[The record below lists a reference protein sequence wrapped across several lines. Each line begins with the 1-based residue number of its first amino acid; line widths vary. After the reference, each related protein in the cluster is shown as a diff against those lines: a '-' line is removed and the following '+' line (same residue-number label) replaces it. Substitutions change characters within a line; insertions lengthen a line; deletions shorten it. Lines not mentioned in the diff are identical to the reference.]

1 MEQGGPHFSVL
12 PQICP
17 GKTGR
22 AWKFKQSL
30 LRRRRSRRRHR
41 QAALS
46 LSRRTFLHVLYLH
59 VLHLA
64 GLNMCPGF
72 SHRTCA
78 VLQLIVSKAVQICCM
93 AQQQHR
99 HRVVSPCT
107 VMSESDEDAPW
118 RLGPPPP
125 LASGAADGPRPPA
138 GPPPPR
144 AVDSWSRL
152 SHAYS
157 QAVAGVINTHYATH
171 FRGTILTYLPAELQT
186 PFVGLQDLVVSIRPL
201 RPHER
206 NHPLRLHIQ
215 DDEADTV
222 EGTETMG
229 HHEAGTDEH
238 PSHSAGDDIDE
249 PAYYYAD
256 TMMPISEGED
266 EGPDDT
272 AASTT
277 AATASTR
284 APSSKAKAKAKA
296 GRKPPARADGNLFRP
311 QFLSVSLMPPPPPSS
326 VCIGGKLRTSRCTE
340 AGLQVALLI
349 IDFLAAA
356 WTHLLVY
363 ARRSSTKPAAV
374 PDSLWCTSFWCHRP
388 RLRRAA
394 QTWKTALL
402 VQGIC
407 ILIIS
412 WIQCNSWHRYNADS
426 SPFLAGS
433 LPDQTLYNANWPYRP
448 LAGLW
453 SLFNLLLFYAGPV
466 SQHFFYNSGT
476 ARQAVHTAKN
486 LSTSTWRSTS
496 TYSRVGPKSGHSSG
510 RHVCQL
516 LFVLLLFT
524 YMPIVESG
532 AVDARV
538 DAGATT
544 ATEIT
549 EHVSVVKPSGMRR
562 ASAPLTRE
570 TPRHVKR
577 SYLRASARALRNGGA
592 WYKGSWREAK
602 WFEAGAIRTQGIG
615 KRPSFKPEPR
625 AWHVVTWNASG
636 LTVSTFQ
643 ELETL
648 LRRDKVDIAFIQES
662 KWKFESTWANDD
674 YLYVHTCGTGPLDRV
689 GGLLTVVSTK
699 LAKASD
705 LQYQVL
711 HAGRLLH
718 VRFPCGSFHA
728 DLLNCYQ
735 YAVGQDEQVYERRHK
750 WFIKLHKCLTG
761 LPRRNILVMGGD
773 LNTPCIPHKGVC
785 GPMVTTHA
793 ATQYKDYQDLQ
804 NILRTLNLTV
814 LNTWCRP
821 VHGQIATFS
830 TFGGERAS
838 QIDFL
843 IVRSRHATREAKQA
857 QALPDFPVAAWREG
871 HKHYP
876 VQAWISKLGPPWH
889 QAGVVQQHAHKID
902 TETIIHDLKQQQEP
916 VQLRAL
922 RDEVR
927 QHLTDDPT
935 KLSQVLLQ
943 AAQTHYPVK
952 RPEVRPQ
959 SQPEALANCAKNMW
973 ALFRR
978 MRSQPFRLAGIF
990 QAWRCWAD
998 FQRAHALHMN
1008 RSRQRSKQRKL
1019 DILDSAQQAA
1029 NEGNAYKVWQAVKKL
1044 VPKVPRKQLQLHK
1057 HGTMMTFR
1065 EELDWIVEAY
1075 GRRYGEQAQV
1085 DELPVCTVDKTQKT
1099 FSISSADLEAQ
1110 LAKLNPRKAVP
1121 KGTTPSVVW
1130 KACSQIVAG
1139 PVTEAFNF
1147 LWQEETPTVAQSWA
1161 DAEVALL
1168 PKSHGRSA
1176 TPEDWRPIG
1185 LQDPLGK
1192 CVMGLVVAQARRAIV
1207 HMVMRYPQC
1216 AYLPGR
1222 STSTALK
1229 QVFRHCF
1236 AVRRECERTRVNIHQ
1251 RHQGQRTAQ
1260 CIGGLQISLD
1270 LSAAFDVVQWSHL
1283 KTALDQAGVCLLV
1296 QEVILTWLT
1305 QVRYLFNHRGHQ
1317 GIVKPKWGLRQGC
1330 KASPCLWA
1338 AYTALLCAT
1347 LDHELSGKCPAPTD
1361 DFNNSWTRQ
1370 HITKYADDTHARWM
1384 FSTYSEFEAV
1394 MQEIN
1399 IVLQCFRRFHM
1410 RINLEKTK
1418 AILKVVGSLKHRVK
1432 QNFVRKF
1439 QDSRRLLLSPKNPD
1453 KWLTLVSHAEYLG
1466 AVVSYDQY
1474 ELQTMRHR
1482 IQKANNRRWALA
1494 SFLHSRRISVSLKL
1508 RIWRS
1513 CVLTTLMYGLSS
1525 CGI

>member
-1 MEQGGPHFSVL
+1 
-12 PQICP
+12 
-17 GKTGR
+17 
-22 AWKFKQSL
+22 
-30 LRRRRSRRRHR
+30 
-41 QAALS
+41 
-46 LSRRTFLHVLYLH
+46 
-59 VLHLA
+59 
-64 GLNMCPGF
+64 
-72 SHRTCA
+72 
-78 VLQLIVSKAVQICCM
+78 
-93 AQQQHR
+93 
-99 HRVVSPCT
+99 
-107 VMSESDEDAPW
+107 MSESDEDAPW

-296 GRKPPARADGNLFRP
+296 GRKPPARADG
-311 QFLSVSLMPPPPPSS
+311 
-326 VCIGGKLRTSRCTE
+326 
-340 AGLQVALLI
+340 
-349 IDFLAAA
+349 
-356 WTHLLVY
+356 
-363 ARRSSTKPAAV
+363 
-374 PDSLWCTSFWCHRP
+374 
-388 RLRRAA
+388 
-394 QTWKTALL
+394 
-402 VQGIC
+402 
-407 ILIIS
+407 
-412 WIQCNSWHRYNADS
+412 
-426 SPFLAGS
+426 
-433 LPDQTLYNANWPYRP
+433 
-448 LAGLW
+448 LW
-453 SLFNLLLFYAGPV
+453 SLFNLLLFYAGP
-466 SQHFFYNSGT
+466 
-476 ARQAVHTAKN
+476 
-486 LSTSTWRSTS
+486 
-496 TYSRVGPKSGHSSG
+496 
-510 RHVCQL
+510 
-516 LFVLLLFT
+516 
-524 YMPIVESG
+524 
-532 AVDARV
+532 
-538 DAGATT
+538 
-544 ATEIT
+544 
-549 EHVSVVKPSGMRR
+549 
-562 ASAPLTRE
+562 
-570 TPRHVKR
+570 
-577 SYLRASARALRNGGA
+577 
-592 WYKGSWREAK
+592 
-602 WFEAGAIRTQGIG
+602 
-615 KRPSFKPEPR
+615 
-625 AWHVVTWNASG
+625 
-636 LTVSTFQ
+636 

-648 LRRDKVDIAFIQES
+648 LRRDKVDIAFI
-662 KWKFESTWANDD
+662 
-674 YLYVHTCGTGPLDRV
+674 
-689 GGLLTVVSTK
+689 
-699 LAKASD
+699 
-705 LQYQVL
+705 
-711 HAGRLLH
+711 
-718 VRFPCGSFHA
+718 
-728 DLLNCYQ
+728 
-735 YAVGQDEQVYERRHK
+735 QDEQVYERRHK

-761 LPRRNILVMGGD
+761 MQHERRSKRRRG
-773 LNTPCIPHKGVC
+773 
-785 GPMVTTHA
+785 
-793 ATQYKDYQDLQ
+793 
-804 NILRTLNLTV
+804 
-814 LNTWCRP
+814 
-821 VHGQIATFS
+821 
-830 TFGGERAS
+830 
-838 QIDFL
+838 
-843 IVRSRHATREAKQA
+843 
-857 QALPDFPVAAWREG
+857 
-871 HKHYP
+871 YP
-876 VQAWISKLGPPWH
+876 NS
-889 QAGVVQQHAHKID
+889 
-902 TETIIHDLKQQQEP
+902 
-916 VQLRAL
+916 
-922 RDEVR
+922 
-927 QHLTDDPT
+927 
-935 KLSQVLLQ
+935 
-943 AAQTHYPVK
+943 
-952 RPEVRPQ
+952 
-959 SQPEALANCAKNMW
+959 
-973 ALFRR
+973 
-978 MRSQPFRLAGIF
+978 
-990 QAWRCWAD
+990 
-998 FQRAHALHMN
+998 ALHGIRNLYNYELYEM
-1008 RSRQRSKQRKL
+1008 RQRSKQRKL

-1176 TPEDWRPIG
+1176 TPE
-1185 LQDPLGK
+1185 
-1192 CVMGLVVAQARRAIV
+1192 ARRAIV

-1216 AYLPGR
+1216 
-1222 STSTALK
+1222 
-1229 QVFRHCF
+1229 
-1236 AVRRECERTRVNIHQ
+1236 
-1251 RHQGQRTAQ
+1251 
-1260 CIGGLQISLD
+1260 
-1270 LSAAFDVVQWSHL
+1270 
-1283 KTALDQAGVCLLV
+1283 
-1296 QEVILTWLT
+1296 
-1305 QVRYLFNHRGHQ
+1305 
-1317 GIVKPKWGLRQGC
+1317 
-1330 KASPCLWA
+1330 
-1338 AYTALLCAT
+1338 
-1347 LDHELSGKCPAPTD
+1347 KCPAPTD

-1494 SFLHSRRISVSLKL
+1494 SFLHSRRISVSLTEPDELEEFFGTVKPQVMQNK
-1508 RIWRS
+1508 RRRS
-1513 CVLTTLMYGLSS
+1513 VEQPMLHPRNPRHSDDLVLTLAKVVVRQEEELKILKQDHSIVMWMKPGEASILNHLFQVAKAYKQKLQENPMWSPDRKTPRTVLAIAVFRELADRLSKVLNSEELLKKASDMGWRDPNTGWPFQRWNPTLKCLEKDPHRAPLSDQTIQQTLTALQQSLDADTVTRFACTRKLTETMQGMATFLMDISVRSPAAQESWNSILSLQGNTVLQLIGLAYRRETLQ
-1525 CGI
+1525 CGPMVNQLKEMIRGR